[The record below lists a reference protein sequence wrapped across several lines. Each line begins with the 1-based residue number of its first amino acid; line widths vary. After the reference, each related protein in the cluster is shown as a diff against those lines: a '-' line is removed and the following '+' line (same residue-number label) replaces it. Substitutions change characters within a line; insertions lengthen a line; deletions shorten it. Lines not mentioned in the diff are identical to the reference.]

1 MSFETI
7 AVNFTHSNCEEIQI
21 EALSSHSERI
31 ELRRRSEVSPKEVGT
46 GIALGKAKRRPSAA
60 STEIRA
66 RMIGDDSDTEV

>member
-7 AVNFTHSNCEEIQI
+7 AVNFTHSNCEEIQK

-46 GIALGKAKRRPSAA
+46 GIALGKAKRRPSHCDQIFKKACQLF
-60 STEIRA
+60 
-66 RMIGDDSDTEV
+66 GPL